1 MEATEGREAVR
12 CIVHLC
18 LVLLSCLFS
27 VFTVRQNKHH
37 RCLFSLG
44 LQTERSCCY
53 CCCCCHCVCSSD
65 VQLLHST
72 NLHPIITAHT
82 HIHTHTLVHTVYYH
96 LSLCDGTEQQ
106 ELYTL
111 INQPTCQCIYNN

>member
-1 MEATEGREAVR
+1 MR
-12 CIVHLC
+12 CIAHLC

-44 LQTERSCCY
+44 LQTERSLKTAAATAAAAVTVFVVQTSNY
-53 CCCCCHCVCSSD
+53 YTAPTFI
-65 VQLLHST
+65 QLL
-72 NLHPIITAHT
+72 LR
-82 HIHTHTLVHTVYYH
+82 THTYTHMLAHTVYYH

>member
-44 LQTERSCCY
+44 LQTERSLQTAAATAAAAVTVFVVQTSNY
-53 CCCCCHCVCSSD
+53 YTAPTFI
-65 VQLLHST
+65 QLL
-72 NLHPIITAHT
+72 L
-82 HIHTHTLVHTVYYH
+82 HTHTYTHTRSCTQSIII
-96 LSLCDGTEQQ
+96 SLYVTA
-106 ELYTL
+106 LNNKNYT
-111 INQPTCQCIYNN
+111 P